1 MKSTTEFINDLS
13 NNYMILC
20 PQEQEDS
27 FALKMLVRNKIDGL
41 LKVEIK
47 TVNNTKKYYYDITDR
62 QPVSE
67 MIEKQPVS
75 FLQLQSIYKQILKL
89 PDVLKEFLLPENSIL
104 MNPEFIYADAD
115 MERIE
120 FCCYPGVHKPL
131 QEQIGEF
138 TEYLLNKVDYRDEK
152 AVLAVYALY
161 QVSHDKNCTLDKLK
175 EVFQEQCR
183 KEMEIKESE
192 AKANG
197 KTEKTAEEGIKKELY
212 EYKNKKYNQNIPTEI
227 KQTNK
232 KEATEN
238 LDVRIK
244 RIVPETTEAAQ
255 EKGKK
260 KNELDFSYMEER
272 MENQKEVLKYPPAV
286 YGKAA
291 VVLVTGF
298 CVLFLLFQTG
308 ILNVNGKPDLTRYS
322 AAVVCCLF
330 IEGAAFCFIFQ
341 KKNKCAKI
349 EEKLNYFDW
358 EDEYELSGVLYED
371 AVEGY
376 YQDAFLKETG
386 NSCLKNGRENE
397 AKEWEQGQDISEKAD
412 EEDTEAATELL
423 VDFRDHSIAYLES
436 EFSGERIYLKKFPFL
451 IGKLKKGTDYILDNN
466 KISRIHARLDYDE
479 SRYYIE
485 DMDSTNGTS
494 LNGVMLAAHDRQVLS
509 DMDRVCFADKNFVFH
524 C

>member
-1 MKSTTEFINDLS
+1 MKSKTEFIKDLS

-41 LKVEIK
+41 LKMEIK
-47 TVNNTKKYYYDITDR
+47 TVNNTPKYYYDITGR
-62 QPVSE
+62 SPVSE

-75 FLQLQSIYKQILKL
+75 FLQLQNIYRQILKL

-104 MNPEFIYADAD
+104 MEPEFIYADKD
-115 MERIE
+115 MKRIA
-120 FCCYPGVHKPL
+120 FCCYPGIHRTL

-161 QVSHDKNCTLDKLK
+161 QVSQDKNCTLDKLK

-183 KEMEIKESE
+183 KETGTKENAVRE
-192 AKANG
+192 NG
-197 KTEKTAEEGIKKELY
+197 KTERTEETIEGEIRREKANLDMRIKKVL
-212 EYKNKKYNQNIPTEI
+212 PEI
-227 KQTNK
+227 
-232 KEATEN
+232 E
-238 LDVRIK
+238 
-244 RIVPETTEAAQ
+244 ETME
-255 EKGKK
+255 EKSEK
-260 KNELDFSYMEER
+260 KNGLDFSYMEER
-272 MENQKEVLKYPPAV
+272 IEKQKEVLKYPPAV

-291 VVLVTGF
+291 VILAAGF
-298 CVLFLLFQTG
+298 CILFLLFQTG

-322 AAVVCCLF
+322 IAVVCCLF
-330 IEGAAFCFIFQ
+330 IEAAAFCFIFQ

-349 EEKLNYFDW
+349 EEELEYFDW
-358 EDEYELSGVLYED
+358 EDEYDLSGTLYEE

-386 NSCLKNGRENE
+386 NSYPEEKDRSEG
-397 AKEWEQGQDISEKAD
+397 KGWEQRRNIFDEAD
-412 EEDTEAATELL
+412 GEDDEAVTELL
-423 VDFRDHSIAYLES
+423 TDFQDHSIAYLES

-451 IGKLKKGTDYILDNN
+451 IGKLKKGADYVLDNH

-509 DMDRVCFADKNFVFH
+509 DMDRLCFADKNFVFH